1 MFERVSGI
9 GPPSSAWEA
18 DIITIIRHPHS
29 YEHQKRRKY
38 IINLNNLVS
47 QLKILSLMFKKSKFI
62 IALTL
67 LAISFPLS
75 PLAAASGINFER
87 HPLAFTAEPVL
98 NISEN
103 SERFRIPWEWEP
115 LTPAYEYSF
124 ITSGLYDPSRP
135 LNVKI
140 NYPEKN
146 NQLKQIF
153 SFDFISS
160 VWRPVP
166 TIDNPQEQY
175 VTMTTDATSGWLI
188 VLAKP
193 EVMTV
198 GKASWYKYKEGLFA
212 ASPDFIKGTK
222 LRVYNISNGKFVD
235 VVVNDYGPDRA
246 IHPDRVIDLDR
257 VAFEKIASLGAG
269 IVNVRV
275 EVLKAEAP
283 KTPIIQQTIDV
294 PKVSAS
300 SSLIMMEDSGE
311 IIWGKNEADKAPL
324 ASLTKLIAITTF
336 LNTKPTLS
344 AVVSYKKQDENYNY
358 EYCKPWE
365 SARLRVEEG
374 ETMTIE
380 DLIYSALVGS
390 ANNAVE
396 TLVRVS
402 GLKRADFIAN
412 MNKLAHDWGA
422 TNTKFIEPTGLSPDN
437 VSSPLDYAIIIKE
450 IFKNPL
456 IQKISTAKTYSFTTV
471 NLKKPHTLTNTN
483 QLLKNAAYNILGSKT
498 GYLDEAGYC
507 LMTRVK
513 TDAGNMIV
521 INFGS
526 KSKSENFSDNE
537 QLIRYG
543 LKTVSAK
550 K

>member
-1 MFERVSGI
+1 M
-9 GPPSSAWEA
+9 
-18 DIITIIRHPHS
+18 
-29 YEHQKRRKY
+29 
-38 IINLNNLVS
+38 L
-47 QLKILSLMFKKSKFI
+47 KKSKFI
-62 IALTL
+62 IGIAL
-67 LAISFPLS
+67 LAFSFPLS

-87 HPLAFTAEPVL
+87 HPLAFTVEPTL

-103 SERFRIPWEWEP
+103 SEKFRIPWEWEA
-115 LTPAYEYSF
+115 LTPSYQYSF
-124 ITSGLYDPSRP
+124 VGSGLYDPSRP
-135 LNVKI
+135 MTVKI
-140 NYPEKN
+140 NYPQKN

-153 SFDFISS
+153 SYDFLSG

-166 TIDNPQEQY
+166 TKDYPTEQY

-212 ASPDFIKGTK
+212 ASPDFVKGTK
-222 LRVYNISNGKFVD
+222 LRVYNTDNGKFVD
-235 VVVNDYGPDRA
+235 VTINDYGPDRTK
-246 IHPDRVIDLDR
+246 HPDRVIDLDR
-257 VAFEKIASLGAG
+257 VAFEKISSLNAG
-269 IVNVRV
+269 IINVRV
-275 EVLKAEAP
+275 EVLKAA
-283 KTPIIQQTIDV
+283 TTTTAAVQQISDV
-294 PKVSAS
+294 PNITAS
-300 SSLIMMEDSGE
+300 SSIIIMEDSGE
-311 IIWGKNEADKAPL
+311 LVWGKNQNDKAPL
-324 ASLTKLIAITTF
+324 ASLTKLVAITTF

-344 AVVSYKKQDENYNY
+344 SVVTYKKQDENYNY

-365 SARLRVEEG
+365 SARLRVDEG
-374 ETMTIE
+374 ETMTVE

-396 TLVRVS
+396 SLVRVS
-402 GLKRADFIAN
+402 GLKREDFIAN
-412 MNKLAHDWGA
+412 MNKLAKDWGA
-422 TNTKFIEPTGLSPDN
+422 TNTKFVEPTGLSPDN
-437 VSSPLDYAIIIKE
+437 VSSPSDYAIMVKE

-456 IQKISTAKTYSFTTV
+456 IQKISTTKTYSFTTI
-471 NLKKPHTLTNTN
+471 NTKELHKLTNTD
-483 QLLKNAAYNILGSKT
+483 QLLKNSAYNILGSKT

-521 INFGS
+521 VNFGS
-526 KSKSENFSDNE
+526 KSKAANFSDNE

-543 LKTVSAK
+543 LKVISAK